1 MLAVALFVDRYTKAD
16 LSAADRSD
24 IEQNWLS
31 HWKEKLRH
39 PARTPRQVMR
49 TYCKTY
55 NISKDDVDQAMD
67 WECWP
72 AEYDEQ
78 DLE

>member
-24 IEQNWLS
+24 IEQRWLS
-31 HWKEKLRH
+31 CWKEELRR
-39 PARTPRQVMR
+39 PARMPRQVMR
-49 TYCKTY
+49 TYCETY
-55 NISKDDVDQAMD
+55 NISEDNVDQAMD